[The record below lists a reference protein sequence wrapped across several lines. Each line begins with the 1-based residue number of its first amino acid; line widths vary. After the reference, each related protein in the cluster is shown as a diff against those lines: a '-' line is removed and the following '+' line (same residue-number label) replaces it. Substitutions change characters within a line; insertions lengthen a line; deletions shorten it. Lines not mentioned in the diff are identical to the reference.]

1 MAASARLMILMS
13 PEERA
18 ALDAKARALGVSAG
32 EVVRR
37 MSPQGRRD
45 IGGAIDA
52 RSDGPAPEG
61 DSGRVRLYGDAIR
74 ALRQV
79 ILLDE
84 RVRNSAIDLA
94 RLSQEVADL
103 RDRVSRLEGM
113 LAAGLALSRDA
124 GPRRDRRRL
133 PGVSDQTD

>member
-1 MAASARLMILMS
+1 
-13 PEERA
+13 
-18 ALDAKARALGVSAG
+18 
-32 EVVRR
+32 

-45 IGGAIDA
+45 FGAAIDA
-52 RSDGPAPEG
+52 RSDGPATEG
-61 DSGRVRLYGDAIR
+61 DSGRVSLWNAATLKPIQEWN
-74 ALRQV
+74 AHNQQV
-79 ILLDE
+79 TTVAFTPDSKFLASSGIDE

-94 RLSQEVADL
+94 RLSHEVADL

-133 PGVSDQTD
+133 PGVADQTG

>member
-1 MAASARLMILMS
+1 
-13 PEERA
+13 
-18 ALDAKARALGVSAG
+18 VS
-32 EVVRR
+32 
-37 MSPQGRRD
+37 
-45 IGGAIDA
+45 
-52 RSDGPAPEG
+52 
-61 DSGRVRLYGDAIR
+61 LYGDAIR

-113 LAAGLALSRDA
+113 LAAGLALFR
-124 GPRRDRRRL
+124 
-133 PGVSDQTD
+133 

>member
-1 MAASARLMILMS
+1 MS
-13 PEERA
+13 
-18 ALDAKARALGVSAG
+18 
-32 EVVRR
+32 
-37 MSPQGRRD
+37 
-45 IGGAIDA
+45 
-52 RSDGPAPEG
+52 
-61 DSGRVRLYGDAIR
+61 LYGDAIR

-113 LAAGLALSRDA
+113 LAAGLALFREAD
-124 GPRRDRRRL
+124 PRYQ
-133 PGVSDQTD
+133 G